1 MPKKNQLKN
10 GGPTHYEESQVEVV
24 EKVIN
29 KDNESAKEYAYLKSK
44 HVVDTKSTN
53 KTFGTISFT
62 MNDTNNNEYKMTNH
76 VSEEDE

>member
-1 MPKKNQLKN
+1 MSKKVQPDTK
-10 GGPTHYEESQVEVV
+10 TRTIQY
-24 EKVIN
+24 IN
-29 KDNESAKEYAYLKSK
+29 KDNESAKENAYLKSK

>member
-29 KDNESAKEYAYLKSK
+29 KDNKSIKKLEEAISYILDENEQMKKDIAKLM
-44 HVVDTKSTN
+44 
-53 KTFGTISFT
+53 GR
-62 MNDTNNNEYKMTNH
+62 MGL
-76 VSEEDE
+76 

>member
-29 KDNESAKEYAYLKSK
+29 KDNKSIKKLEEAISYILDENEQMKKDIAKLMSRM
-44 HVVDTKSTN
+44 
-53 KTFGTISFT
+53 GL
-62 MNDTNNNEYKMTNH
+62 
-76 VSEEDE
+76 